1 MNFTN
6 TAEKMAKRGE
16 RKGPSGCGSL
26 VFVGDNDDRYLGVVM
41 RKEAGSDLC
50 EELMRGVNV
59 ENTCWAASR
68 RLSSR
73 RVKGHGLGEKVV

>member
-1 MNFTN
+1 ME
-6 TAEKMAKRGE
+6 AW
-16 RKGPSGCGSL
+16 CLL
-26 VFVGDNDDRYLGVVM
+26 VTMMTEILGVVM

-73 RVKGHGLGEKVV
+73 RVKGHGLGDLGE